1 MKYGLQLSS
10 LSGQIQVG
18 RINKKGTAFLDWED
32 KTQEFYRAA
41 IDMWGGYEQQI
52 TDNSTGKVWTVRM
65 TQQGAPEPSAGGT
78 ES

>member
-32 KTQEFYRAA
+32 KTQEFYRAT
-41 IDMWGGYEQQI
+41 IDMWGGYETEIMQRK
-52 TDNSTGKVWTVRM
+52 TGKRYRIII
-65 TQQGAPEPSAGGT
+65 E
-78 ES
+78 EIR